1 MNKRIKRY
9 VDNLFKDAPR
19 TRRIY
24 ELKEEILSNTND
36 NYNDLIE
43 MGLDE
48 ESAYNKAVSNIG
60 NIEELIQDNYNFIQ
74 EEKEYQKKSALLI
87 AISVT
92 LYILCPVPVIILG
105 TIGGEILPVIG
116 VVFLLAMIAVATG
129 ILIYNSNTK
138 PKYIDTNDELYEEF
152 KEWKYEREE
161 GRSGERYVLSVV
173 NSLTVAI
180 YFLISFY
187 YGNWEVSWVIFL
199 IGGAIKQIIRAYF
212 DLKGEKSYE
221 K

>member
-9 VDNLFKDAPR
+9 VDNLFKDAPK

-48 ESAYNKAVSNIG
+48 ENAYNKAVSNIG

-116 VVFLLAMIAVATG
+116 VVFLLSMIAVATG

-173 NSLTVAI
+173 NSLTVSI
-180 YFLISFY
+180 YFLVSFY